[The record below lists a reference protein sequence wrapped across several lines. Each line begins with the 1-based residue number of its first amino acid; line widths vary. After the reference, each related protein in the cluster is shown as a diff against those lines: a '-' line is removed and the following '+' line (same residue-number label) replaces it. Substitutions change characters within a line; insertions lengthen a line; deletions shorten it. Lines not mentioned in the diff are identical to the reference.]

1 MRILLLNIMLIFPLF
16 LSAKWEKIELPK
28 ETHVAEYMFNINDT
42 LIFIIDDIIFVSTN
56 NGYTW
61 ENEYNSRTFNY
72 QVTDGYYLIDKNLY
86 RTVANSNNGLP
97 MILKSKDLGRTW
109 ETLFVDDKLN
119 AIFKVFKIESNL
131 HYLSN
136 RGLFRSTN
144 DGKDWVLVSNSSLP
158 KFDGIID
165 NYNDNIIVA
174 DKGGANAN
182 KGVFIS
188 TDGGYNFKNKLSGI
202 DNINY
207 KKFNLVK
214 IYSDYQFIAG
224 EQGLYYSEDLGENW
238 ALANF
243 NGTTN
248 RNIISFER
256 VGDTFYAGTNY
267 GEIYKSNNIKSNW
280 EEVYNNGN
288 KGKISLIKSINN
300 NLYFNVWGEIF
311 GNFLLDKNSNYLQ
324 SNFKIRSNNVK
335 SKIIKDS
342 LYLLTANNLYCSSS
356 NMKNWLK
363 LTDLESFQYTDF
375 YVDSNNI
382 ILSYVISNQFVYSK
396 DFGKTWKDKTIGEFS
411 IWVND
416 ITRHYNK
423 LFISTLKISFYN
435 PNNGLFISEDNG
447 ENWYNYNEYHPEIN
461 FNFTSI
467 KEINGKLFSGTSR
480 NGIVTSTDKGETW
493 NSLSNDTTN
502 LMNSE
507 FIEEFA
513 VHNNTII
520 AQSTNTF
527 KIYKSNDLG
536 KSWGE
541 IKDLGN
547 ETYIKGLINYKEYFF
562 MITRS
567 GFYYSRDSG
576 STWSAYNVGIEEI
589 PFSEIAFGKYNLHIN
604 KDSLILIYS
613 YGIYTLPLSELGI
626 DYTSV
631 ETTENR
637 NYLWTNPPYPQP
649 SNNQVKIKVYW
660 DSELPF
666 TSDDVEIYDLTGT
679 KLNTDGQI
687 NVIKENNWQG
697 NITWYASNQ
706 SPGIYIMK
714 ITHGTETRTRK
725 IIITE

>member
-72 QVTDGYYLIDKNLY
+72 QVTDGYYLIDKNLF
-86 RTVANSNNGLP
+86 RTVANSNNGFP
-97 MILKSKDLGRTW
+97 MILKSYDLGENW
-109 ETLFVDDKLN
+109 EIVFVDDKIN
-119 AIFKVFKIESNL
+119 RIYHVFKIESNL

-188 TDGGYNFKNKLSGI
+188 TDGGYNFKNKLNGI

-238 ALANF
+238 ALVNF

-256 VGDTFYAGTNY
+256 IGDTFYAGTNY

-423 LFISTLKISFYN
+423 LFISTLNISFYN

-480 NGIVTSTDKGETW
+480 NGIVTSTDKSETW

-649 SNNQVKIKVYW
+649 SNNQVKVKVYW